1 MAKVTIEL
9 RPSERKAL
17 QKAAYL
23 DRRKVD
29 AQAAHLVR
37 RELERA
43 GFLEIETPLDTPL
56 EPANAPA

>member
-1 MAKVTIEL
+1 VAKVTIVL

-29 AQAAHLVR
+29 AQAAHLIR
-37 RELERA
+37 IELERI
-43 GFLEIETPLDTPL
+43 GLLPSEPRQLEAET
-56 EPANAPA
+56 ANASA